1 MADFDLPP
9 LRNDDAY
16 NPFAAPES
24 DTPAPAAAPTEI
36 AEAER
41 IRNEHISAEASIR
54 AIGLLDRIGAIFLI
68 FAGLGLLYL
77 GIIGYARDQGYTAGM
92 GSFYLIIG
100 IFNYWMGTALRNLKN
115 WARITNAILCIPG
128 IVNPIVWLILYY
140 LLNKKAAF
148 VCTPQYAEIRAMTP
162 HIKYKTSIIV
172 KFLVFL
178 LMLVFIVIIVAA
190 ISSSMR

>member
-41 IRNEHISAEASIR
+41 IRNEHIGTEASIR
-54 AIGLLDRIGAIFLI
+54 AIGGLQIFGAVFLLI
-68 FAGLGLLYL
+68 AGVMFTIAAASGLQDLAPGIIEGLFYIVLSILGLV
-77 GIIGYARDQGYTAGM
+77 IGRG
-92 GSFYLIIG
+92 
-100 IFNYWMGTALRNLKN
+100 LRNLKN
-115 WARITNAILCIPG
+115 WARVTAAIMSIPG
-128 IVNPIVWLILYY
+128 ILSPITWIILYY
-140 LLNKKAAF
+140 LLSKKGAF

-172 KFLVFL
+172 KFFVFL
-178 LMLVFIVIIVAA
+178 LVLVFILIIVAA